1 LRVYAHLRTFNPQLA
16 KFSTWLYQIARNT
29 ARTQLVRERRRPQTE
44 DLYEDET
51 LEQKLP
57 DQRSESRPEGR
68 LLQSDDERGKPAPD
82 FTLAA
87 LSAHIQ
93 PALHLASLKGKPLV
107 INFWGSSC
115 APCAEEAPLLQ
126 AAWQR
131 ARAQGVVF
139 IGIDYQDTQSDGLSF
154 LQQHGITYLN
164 AIDANGANS
173 INLCVTGTP
182 DTFFIDRRGVVVDTM
197 RSELT
202 AQVFQAKLALL
213 TR

>member
-1 LRVYAHLRTFNPQLA
+1 MKTDMLSS
-16 KFSTWLYQIARNT
+16 KE
-29 ARTQLVRERRRPQTE
+29 TQAEQPTGRKSSSRRRSIIIFTVV
-44 DLYEDET
+44 
-51 LEQKLP
+51 
-57 DQRSESRPEGR
+57 S
-68 LLQSDDERGKPAPD
+68 LLNVGLLILLWSQLTTPAPGLNTSSVGDAPANANDPLIGKPAPD

-87 LSAHIQ
+87 LSAHVE

-154 LQQHGITYLN
+154 LQKHGITYLN
-164 AIDANGANS
+164 AIDANGATA
-173 INLCVTGTP
+173 INYGVTGTP
-182 DTFFIDRRGVVVDTM
+182 ETFFINPQGVVVATM

-202 AQVFQAKLALL
+202 AQVLQAKLASL